1 MSDIT
6 NRWRNARS
14 EIETI
19 IRQVDMKLEKL
30 EAEEKRM
37 ENKRDES
44 YIRGAEDMVEAIQL
58 FSNNEES
65 GGMSLD
71 TMKELF
77 GYGNFLV
84 IIENVPPEVIIKKVK
99 QWKEEREK
107 LKETEVKVGDEIE
120 YIRYGKLS
128 EKRIVIRIDDRED
141 DEKIIWTIGLDKF
154 DQYGT
159 STNDPTEKYHK
170 TGKHYDSIPFPE
182 KGENE

>member
-1 MSDIT
+1 MSDIA

-19 IRQVDMKLEKL
+19 IRQIDMKLEKL
-30 EAEEKRM
+30 ETEEKRM

-107 LKETEVKVGDEIE
+107 LKETEFKVGDEVEFWDSNCELFKKYVI
-120 YIRYGKLS
+120 IRADPSSTVIWLLNLKTFC
-128 EKRIVIRIDDRED
+128 RIWYDKD
-141 DEKIIWTIGLDKF
+141 KIADLK
-154 DQYGT
+154 
-159 STNDPTEKYHK
+159 K
-170 TGKHYDSIPFPE
+170 TGRHFDTINIPE
-182 KGENE
+182 GGAII